1 MSTRKRIFQAAFVV
15 MLLNVLSKIL
25 GFTREQIFAMFF
37 GATGEIDAKVAAEK
51 ITSVIAV
58 LSGPVST
65 TFLPVFASFVAK
77 GDDEGAKRTTSSI
90 ITLSTLLVLAVA
102 LALFIPAPYVVRLMS
117 PGFGEETL
125 RTATMLTR
133 VLLPAMLLPLLIAFA
148 KSVLNTYENFAVP
161 AFAPSIQNM
170 ILIATAA
177 LFGPV
182 MGVKSLA
189 IGFPSAYIAALAL
202 HVPAWRRSPSWPSFS
217 VHLDESTKKVLLMAV
232 PIVLGSVFTQVYML
246 TNLRLASRLA
256 EGSVAALSFADRL
269 RQFPL
274 GFFAMA
280 VTTVIFPTLSGMWSK
295 GDREGFKSTAVNGI
309 RFVEFVCIPAAV
321 GLMVLAKPIV
331 RLVFERGAFVPEHT
345 AAVAS
350 ALTAYSPAL
359 AGMAALSVIS
369 FVFYASQETRVPVA
383 LAVGTAL
390 LNVAL
395 DVILVGPLGHVG
407 LALANSVSQTV
418 GALVGVYLLN
428 RLLRDLP
435 LRSLSNSLIKVLV
448 SSAVM
453 GAAAFEL
460 SRYSGFHG
468 GTGNVLRDLLTGGI
482 VMGAAVLVYGI
493 TAVLLK
499 AEETQMLIGLTRTRL
514 APRLFRYRKD
524 RANGAK
530 EVSQERE
537 ERQR

>member
-1 MSTRKRIFQAAFVV
+1 
-15 MLLNVLSKIL
+15 
-25 GFTREQIFAMFF
+25 
-37 GATGEIDAKVAAEK
+37 
-51 ITSVIAV
+51 
-58 LSGPVST
+58 
-65 TFLPVFASFVAK
+65 
-77 GDDEGAKRTTSSI
+77 
-90 ITLSTLLVLAVA
+90 
-102 LALFIPAPYVVRLMS
+102 
-117 PGFGEETL
+117 
-125 RTATMLTR
+125 
-133 VLLPAMLLPLLIAFA
+133 
-148 KSVLNTYENFAVP
+148 
-161 AFAPSIQNM
+161 M

-189 IGFPSAYIAALAL
+189 IGFPSAYIAALPVRACVEAL
-202 HVPAWRRSPSWPSFS
+202 SFLAF
-217 VHLDESTKKVLLMAV
+217 VLRPLDESAKKVLLMAA

-246 TNLRLASRLA
+246 TNLLASRLA

-482 VMGAAVLVYGI
+482 VMGAAVVYVHGGS
-493 TAVLLK
+493 LK
-499 AEETQMLIGLTRTRL
+499 AEETQMLIGLTRTGATAIPVPERSSQRCEGSISRKRGETAL
-514 APRLFRYRKD
+514 RKIASSDLLSMKWVSGPEISPDGEKLLYTVRSIVEEDKDKKYKSHLCMARGGKVFRFTSGPKNDTSPRWSPKGDRIAFMSERGKD
-524 RANGAK
+524 RTQLFLISADGGEAVQLTNRK
-530 EVSQERE
+530 EGVGEPVWSPDG
-537 ERQR
+537 